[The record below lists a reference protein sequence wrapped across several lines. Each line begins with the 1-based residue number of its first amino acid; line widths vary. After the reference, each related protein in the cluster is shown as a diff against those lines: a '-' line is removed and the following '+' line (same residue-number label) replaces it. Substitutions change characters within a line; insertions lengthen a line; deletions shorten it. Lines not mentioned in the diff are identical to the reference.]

1 MAGMELPEIS
11 MMNNV
16 MTAIEMIM
24 MLALIFAALP
34 FAAMEL
40 SELEQNNVMTAI
52 LQIMMIVPM
61 NVVLPFA
68 VMELPE
74 LEQNNVMIGI
84 LLLKYVLMVN
94 DRVLSVIIN
103 VNLLLAQR
111 RIVVTELYKRVNSAM
126 MEMQFLVMDV
136 QQRAA

>member
-1 MAGMELPEIS
+1 MEQLTL
-11 MMNNV
+11 MNNV
-16 MTAIEMIM
+16 TMGIKMIM
-24 MLALIFAALP
+24 TLALIFVALP

-94 DRVLSVIIN
+94 DRVLSLIIKLH
-103 VNLLLAQR
+103 LLLAHR
-111 RIVVTELYKRVNSAM
+111 RIYNVYFI
-126 MEMQFLVMDV
+126 Q
-136 QQRAA
+136 